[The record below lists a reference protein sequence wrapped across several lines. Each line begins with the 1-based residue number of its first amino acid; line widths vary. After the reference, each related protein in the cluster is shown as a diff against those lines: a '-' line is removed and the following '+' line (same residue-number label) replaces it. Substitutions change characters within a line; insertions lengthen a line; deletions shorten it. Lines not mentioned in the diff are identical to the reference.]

1 MIKGILIFIFIVI
14 FIICCYYYFLD
25 PGHKILFNS
34 HDLFY
39 GNKVVYIG
47 PESMPLSTEGI
58 QYTFSIWLRTNNIY
72 LNSEWSTASDTPK
85 TIIDNNGSPNIVY
98 LVNKNILRIQMGY
111 YGKNNT
117 LEFYNIDL
125 KDFEFQ
131 KWVNIVITVDNN
143 HVNIFKDGYLE
154 TSTKL
159 LNPNLKNFKMM
170 SIGEKHNNFNGYI
183 GKIDYYNY
191 ILKPNKILSLYEKY
205 LYHHPSKLMSYE
217 DYEHLR
223 KEEEDSEIKLD
234 KFNNFFV

>member
-1 MIKGILIFIFIVI
+1 MIKAILIFIFIVI
-14 FIICCYYYFLD
+14 IITTCYYYFLD
-25 PGHKILFNS
+25 PGHKIIFNT

-39 GNKVVYIG
+39 GNKVIYIG
-47 PESMPLSTEGI
+47 AESMPLSDEGI
-58 QYTFSIWLRTNNIY
+58 QYTFSIWLRTNNLY
-72 LNSEWSTASDTPK
+72 LNSEWNSSSDIPK

-98 LVNKNILRIQMGY
+98 LVDKNILRIQMGY

-143 HVNIFKDGYLE
+143 NVNIFKDGYLE

-191 ILKPNKILSLYEKY
+191 ILSPNKILNLYEKY
-205 LYHHPSKLMSYE
+205 LNYHPSKLMSYE

-223 KEEEDSEIKLD
+223 KEAYTSEIKLD
-234 KFNNFFV
+234 KFNRFFV